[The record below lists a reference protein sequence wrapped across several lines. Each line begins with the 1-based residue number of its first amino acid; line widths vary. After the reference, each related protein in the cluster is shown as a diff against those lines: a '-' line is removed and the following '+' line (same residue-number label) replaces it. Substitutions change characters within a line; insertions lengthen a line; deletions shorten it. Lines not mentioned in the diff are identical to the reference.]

1 MVKEGA
7 NPDSTR
13 EEDLIL
19 QNHRMKPRKG
29 MAGTGVAGSC
39 RFCGKG
45 PFVNMW
51 VCMDVCQFVMCRM
64 CANEKVQAGE
74 AELF

>member
-1 MVKEGA
+1 
-7 NPDSTR
+7 
-13 EEDLIL
+13 
-19 QNHRMKPRKG
+19 MKPRKG
-29 MAGTGVAGSC
+29 MAGTGVAGRC

-45 PFVNMW
+45 PFLNMW
-51 VCMDVCQFVMCRM
+51 VCMDACQFVMCRM